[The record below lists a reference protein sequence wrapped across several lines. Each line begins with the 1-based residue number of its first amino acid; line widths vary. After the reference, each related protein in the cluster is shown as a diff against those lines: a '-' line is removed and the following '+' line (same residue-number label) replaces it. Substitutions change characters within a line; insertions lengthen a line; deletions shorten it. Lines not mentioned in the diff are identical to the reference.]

1 MIFSPCGLLTLLTAL
16 AVGSGG
22 QTRSELTSVLQLP
35 ASPSSYLTAYQKV
48 ISELNLDNVAR
59 AANIFI
65 DSFHWIDQEYKETI
79 KTYFHTE
86 IQNNINFLNIG
97 ESANK
102 INDWMKNAT
111 SSKIQKVVEPY
122 FINYDT
128 NMILADALFF
138 KGKWRIGFDPE
149 NTKSREFFVS
159 RKEIVDIK
167 MMSLSS
173 VFAYAK
179 LDKYFDCSMLEIPF
193 SGGRLVM
200 QIVLPREKG
209 GLRELEK
216 KIFHKNIF
224 QTFNAK
230 KQWKKI
236 NVLLPK
242 FKMDVAMSLS
252 QHLKHLGL
260 TGLFMES
267 HPDFSGIDSSKF
279 LHVDRV
285 EQRLSLEIGEDGD
298 VVQPYKAAWPE
309 AEFTVNHPFLF
320 FIRDKLTG
328 VLLVHGRIA
337 EPFVTS
343 SLLA

>member
-22 QTRSELTSVLQLP
+22 QTRSELISVLQLP
-35 ASPSSYLTAYQKV
+35 ASPSSYLAAYQKV

-65 DSFHWIDQEYKETI
+65 DSFHWIDQEYQETI

-86 IQNNINFLNIG
+86 IQNNINYGIAG
-97 ESANK
+97 ESVKK
-102 INDWMKNAT
+102 INSWIKNKT
-111 SSKIQKVVEPY
+111 SSKIQKVVKSN
-122 FINYDT
+122 FISDDT

-138 KGKWRIGFDPE
+138 KGKWRIGFDPK
-149 NTKSREFFVS
+149 NTKSKEFFVN
-159 RKEIVDIK
+159 RHEIVDIK

-179 LDKYFDCSMLEIPF
+179 LDNYFDCSILEMPF
-193 SGGRLVM
+193 SGRRLIM
-200 QIVLPREKG
+200 QILLPREKG

-216 KIFHKNIF
+216 KISSKNIF
-224 QTFNAK
+224 QTFN
-230 KQWKKI
+230 KQKEWKKI

-242 FKMDVAMSLS
+242 FKMEVDLSLS
-252 QHLKHLGL
+252 KHLKHLGL

-267 HPDFSGIDSSKF
+267 HPDFSGIDSSMF

-298 VVQPYKAAWPE
+298 IVQPYKAAWPE

>member
-1 MIFSPCGLLTLLTAL
+1 MRLLTAL

-22 QTRSELTSVLQLP
+22 QTRSQLNTVLGLP
-35 ASPSSYLTAYQKV
+35 ASPASYLAAYKEV
-48 ISELNLDNVAR
+48 MADLSLDNMER

-65 DSFHWIDQEYKETI
+65 DSFYWIDQEYKETI

-86 IQNNINFLNIG
+86 IQNNINYLSAG

-102 INDWMKNAT
+102 INNWIKNKT
-111 SSKIQKVVEPY
+111 SSKIQKVVESH
-122 FINYDT
+122 FINDDT

-149 NTKSREFFVS
+149 NTKSKEFFVN

-200 QIVLPREKG
+200 QILLPREKE

-216 KIFHKNIF
+216 KIFNKNIF
-224 QTFNAK
+224 QTFNK
-230 KQWKKI
+230 KKEWKKI
-236 NVLLPK
+236 TVLLPK
-242 FKMDVAMSLS
+242 FKMDVDMSLS

-260 TGLFMES
+260 TGLFVEN
-267 HPDFSGIDSSKF
+267 HPDFSGIDSSMF
-279 LHVDRV
+279 LHLDRV
-285 EQRLSLEIGEDGD
+285 QQRVSLEIGEDGD
-298 VVQPYKAAWPE
+298 IVQPYKSVWPD
-309 AEFTVNHPFLF
+309 AEFIADHPFLF

-328 VLLVHGRIA
+328 VLLIHGRIA